1 MNEREVSELR
11 RRFRPDKTNITKL
24 CGCYV
29 SDKGEILAQFTQSVN
44 LIQGLPWQENFDPV
58 KVP

>member
-11 RRFRPDKTNITKL
+11 RRFRADKTNITRI

-29 SDKGEILAQFTQSVN
+29 SDKGEILSQFTTSIS
-44 LIQGLPWQENFDPV
+44 LMLDD
-58 KVP
+58 